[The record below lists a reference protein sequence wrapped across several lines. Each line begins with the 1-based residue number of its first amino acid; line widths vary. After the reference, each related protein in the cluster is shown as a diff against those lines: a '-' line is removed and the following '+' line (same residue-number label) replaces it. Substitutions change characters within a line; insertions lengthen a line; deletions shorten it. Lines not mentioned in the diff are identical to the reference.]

1 MSDLKLPQPD
11 QNAIPETPTLRWPEL
26 TCRELIRLLPIVAG
40 DYRIVGPPLDAIR
53 AEIRKHEFLVGEA
66 ARR

>member
-1 MSDLKLPQPD
+1 
-11 QNAIPETPTLRWPEL
+11 LRWPEL